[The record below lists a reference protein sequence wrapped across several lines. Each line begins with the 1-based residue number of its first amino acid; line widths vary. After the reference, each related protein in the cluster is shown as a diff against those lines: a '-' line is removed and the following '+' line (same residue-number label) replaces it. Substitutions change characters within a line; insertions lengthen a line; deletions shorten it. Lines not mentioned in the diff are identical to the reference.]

1 MAAFTIALVG
11 APETGQAQL
20 LEALT
25 DNLKRYARPVSV
37 LMADP
42 AQSARCD
49 LILLMGLGFQQ
60 PLGTTALDQS
70 IRLELAQTGSAFEVL
85 YGTTQ
90 ARLAQALHALDK
102 RLVKTATVPL
112 PPRNSV
118 EASPKPWRWNCD
130 KCSDPQCEYKLLSQL
145 LAQRA
150 TAP

>member
-11 APETGQAQL
+11 APDAGQAQL

-25 DNLKRYARPVSV
+25 DNLKLYLRPVFV
-37 LMADP
+37 LLADP
-42 AQSARCD
+42 AASARCD
-49 LILLMGLGFQQ
+49 LILLMGLGCQQ
-60 PLGTTALDQS
+60 SPGITALDQA
-70 IRLELAQTGSAFEVL
+70 IRLTLAQTGSAFEVL

-102 RLVKTATVPL
+102 RLVKTSAAAL
-112 PPRNSV
+112 SPRDPV
-118 EASPKPWRWNCD
+118 EANPKPWLWSCD
-130 KCSDPQCEYKLLSQL
+130 KCSDPQCEHTLLSQL